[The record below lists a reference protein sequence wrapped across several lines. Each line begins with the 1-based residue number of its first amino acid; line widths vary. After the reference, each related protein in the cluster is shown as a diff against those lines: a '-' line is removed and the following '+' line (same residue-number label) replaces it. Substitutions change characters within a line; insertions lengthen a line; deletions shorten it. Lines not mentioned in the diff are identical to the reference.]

1 MQRDTYYTIGVDI
14 GGTKTAFAL
23 IDNEGVVREDKR
35 IPTRL
40 SCTSEFIQNEIGAQV
55 NHLIGKYG
63 SGIMG
68 IGLASPGYIDPEAG
82 VVKIAVNLNWKGVN
96 VVDILQNAIKKS
108 IPIYL
113 QRDTAAETLG
123 EYYFGAGRNCQD
135 FIFLGIGTGF
145 GAGALT
151 AGHLLTG
158 FHNMALEIGH
168 LSVDQEGPL
177 CACGNV
183 GCIETVLSGKGLV
196 NRAYEVFNNSH
207 DPAYEHLKESI
218 TAEQILA
225 MAKNHDPIAK
235 KLMKE
240 MAKSLGFVCAMLK
253 SVVDPERF
261 IIGGGLGKA
270 IFDILT
276 DEVEK
281 EMNAHV
287 FKLDD
292 RHTGFYKSSLKTS
305 AMGAAAMVWY
315 FNGILPNSLM
325 NTNQEGGCLGRL

>member
-1 MQRDTYYTIGVDI
+1 MQRDTYYTIGIDI
-14 GGTKTAFAL
+14 GGTKIAFAL
-23 IDNEGVVREDKR
+23 IDNKGIVIEDKK

-40 SCTSEFIQNEIGAQV
+40 TGSTEFIQNEIGKQV
-55 NHLIGKYG
+55 NCFIQKYG

-68 IGLASPGYIDPEAG
+68 IGLATPGYIDPVAG
-82 VVKIAVNLNWKGVN
+82 IVKNAVNLDWKDFH
-96 VVDILQNAIKKS
+96 VVDILKDS
-108 IPIYL
+108 IEKQLPIYL

-135 FIFLGIGTGF
+135 FVFLGIGIGF
-145 GAGALT
+145 GAGAIT
-151 AGHLLTG
+151 SGHLLTG
-158 FHNMALEIGH
+158 SHNMALEIGH
-168 LSVDQEGPL
+168 LSVDEKGPL

-196 NRAYEVFNNSH
+196 NRANELFTASH
-207 DPAYEHLKESI
+207 DPNYEKMKDSI
-218 TAEQILA
+218 TARQILS
-225 MAKNHDPIAK
+225 MAKTHDPIAEE
-235 KLMKE
+235 LIRR

-253 SVVDPERF
+253 SVIDPERF

-270 IFDILT
+270 VFNMLT

-292 RHTGFYKSSLKTS
+292 RPTTFHKSSLKTS

-315 FNGILPNSLM
+315 FNNILPNSLKYKK
-325 NTNQEGGCLGRL
+325 Q